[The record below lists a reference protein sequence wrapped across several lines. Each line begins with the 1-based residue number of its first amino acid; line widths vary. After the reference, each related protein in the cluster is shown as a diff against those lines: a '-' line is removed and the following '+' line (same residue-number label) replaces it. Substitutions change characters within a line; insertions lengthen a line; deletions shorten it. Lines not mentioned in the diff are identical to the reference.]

1 MDSLTR
7 PQTHDLILG
16 FIGMEEKK
24 KRNNGNILID
34 C

>member
-1 MDSLTR
+1 MNSLTR

-24 KRNNGNILID
+24 KEIMEIF
-34 C
+34 

>member
-16 FIGMEEKK
+16 FIGMKEKK
-24 KRNNGNILID
+24 KEIMEIF
-34 C
+34 